1 MFGLNRFKD
10 RIQAGQLL
18 AQRLQQ
24 YARRNDAIV
33 LALPR
38 GGVPVGYEI
47 ARALELPL
55 DIILVRKLGM
65 PGHEEFAM
73 GAIASGGARFVQDD
87 VLQAYAV
94 PAKLVEQVVQEESAE
109 LERREKLYR
118 GTRPMPALRGRLVI
132 LVDDGMA
139 TGSTMKA
146 ALLAVRKEQPARV
159 IVAAP
164 VGSPQSLEKL
174 RQDADEIIC
183 LRTPEPFYAVGTWY
197 EYFGQTSDEEV
208 IRLLNAAS
216 PVATAVAA
224 LRHPDSEVS
233 THVDH
238 R

>member
-10 RIQAGQLL
+10 RVQAGQLL
-18 AQRLQQ
+18 AQRLLP
-24 YARRNDAIV
+24 YARRSDAIV

-47 ARALELPL
+47 AQALELPL

-65 PGHEEFAM
+65 PGHDEFAM

-94 PAKLVEQVVQEESAE
+94 PAKLVEQVLQEELAE

-118 GTRPMPALRGRLVI
+118 GARLMPPLRGRLVI
-132 LVDDGMA
+132 LVDDGLA

-159 IVAAP
+159 IVAIPVAP
-164 VGSPQSLEKL
+164 AQSLAKIAES
-174 RQDADEIIC
+174 ADEIIC
-183 LRTPEPFYAVGTWY
+183 LQTPDPFYAVGTWY
-197 EYFGQTSDEEV
+197 EHFAQTSDEEV
-208 IRLLNAAS
+208 IRLLNAA
-216 PVATAVAA
+216 TAAA
-224 LRHPDSEVS
+224 AAPPHPDSEVS